1 MKNTFGSSV
10 AVTIFG
16 ESHGETVGV
25 VIDGLAPGLP
35 VNDEFI
41 RSQLD
46 KRRPTGAI
54 STSRHE
60 ADKYSIVSGVYNG
73 LTTGTPICILIPNEN
88 KHSGDYD
95 ELRRTP
101 RPSHA
106 DWTAEC
112 KYHGYQDYRGGGH
125 FSGRITAALV
135 AAGSIAIDALRAKN
149 ILIGTHIARLANIQ
163 DRTFCKYN
171 EDIAQL
177 NNMNFAVLDETV
189 AAQMHTAA
197 ESAAADGDSVGGI
210 LETAVL
216 GVPAGVGEPWFDTM
230 ESVLSHILFS
240 VPAVKGVE
248 FGGGFDMCSRRG
260 SEVNDSFCIDGDKIA
275 TKTNFSG
282 GINGGITNGMPIIF
296 RCAVKP
302 TPSIY
307 KEQDSV
313 DILTKECKKLT
324 INGRHDPAIIHR
336 ARVVI
341 DSVTALA
348 LCDMLALRFGTD
360 WIKE

>member
-1 MKNTFGSSV
+1 
-10 AVTIFG
+10 
-16 ESHGETVGV
+16 
-25 VIDGLAPGLP
+25 
-35 VNDEFI
+35 
-41 RSQLD
+41 
-46 KRRPTGAI
+46 
-54 STSRHE
+54 
-60 ADKYSIVSGVYNG
+60 
-73 LTTGTPICILIPNEN
+73 
-88 KHSGDYD
+88 
-95 ELRRTP
+95 
-101 RPSHA
+101 
-106 DWTAEC
+106 
-112 KYHGYQDYRGGGH
+112 
-125 FSGRITAALV
+125 
-135 AAGSIAIDALRAKN
+135 DALRAKN

-163 DRTFCKYN
+163 DRTFCDYN
-171 EDIAQL
+171 EDIVQL
-177 NNMNFAVLDETV
+177 NNMNFAVLDET
-189 AAQMHTAA
+189 AAAKMHIAA
-197 ESAAADGDSVGGI
+197 EKAAADGDSVGGV
-210 LETAVL
+210 LETAII
-216 GVPAGVGEPWFDTM
+216 GVPSGVGEPWFDTM